1 MRYDFYRNAC
11 KCYHRDFTKIS
22 NLPSNTTIIELG
34 STKRKIIE
42 KLPAKLTKQTLFAHP
57 MAGTENSGPKAAFKE
72 LYKDAVCVLCDSE
85 VADDLHQKE
94 Q

>member
-1 MRYDFYRNAC
+1 MQKLVD
-11 KCYHRDFTKIS
+11 
-22 NLPSNTTIIELG
+22 LPSNVTIIELG

-42 KLPAKLTKQTLFAHP
+42 SLPKFNQTNSFAHP
-57 MAGTENSGPKAAFKE
+57 MTGTENSGPKAAFKE

-85 VADDLHQKE
+85 IADDLHQKE